1 MEEIRKE
8 YEEEIKN
15 HYKIETI
22 LMDLLRKIDQYN
34 KEGKK
39 YKIDLNKL
47 EVKINDISSNKKN

>member
-8 YEEEIKN
+8 YEEEIRN